1 LVSLVEVI
9 IQNGKS
15 MLAAT
20 IMPEVK

>member
-1 LVSLVEVI
+1 VEVI